1 MMQTLLKSSRHNYVK
16 FQIYIWRY
24 GWISLVFLSLMAIVI
39 ALSLGWLPA
48 KLARLQ
54 EIQKQFSMQTE
65 EFQRMKNMPASMAT
79 PSHDAEVLVKLSE
92 RSYAESDVSLL
103 LQLITQIAQ
112 AKGLSLAQS
121 EFQSVPEGQAGLK
134 QLQITLPVRATY
146 VQIRQFIQETL
157 RQLDG
162 VSVDQISI
170 KRENVG
176 QNQVEARLKL
186 SLWIDANKLTSR
198 SINTKS
204 QQP

>member
-1 MMQTLLKSSRHNYVK
+1 MMQALLKSSRLNYVRC
-16 FQIYIWRY
+16 QIYLWRY
-24 GWISLVFLSLMAIVI
+24 GWISILLLSLLALAMT
-39 ALSLGWLPA
+39 LSLGWFPA
-48 KLARLQ
+48 QQARVQ
-54 EIQKQFSMQTE
+54 AAHKQFAMLTE
-65 EFQRMKNMPASMAT
+65 EFQHMKNKPVSMVA

-103 LQLITQIAQ
+103 LQLITQIAH
-112 AKGLSLAQS
+112 AKGLTLTQS
-121 EFQSVPEGQAGLK
+121 EFQSIQEGQAGLR

-146 VQIRQFIQETL
+146 VQIRQFVQETL

-170 KRENVG
+170 KRENAG

-198 SINTKS
+198 TINTKS